1 MKKIRSNK
9 YDLLNYFIYDKKYLS
24 KAYIKHVEKFLES
37 IGKTNSRYRYIKIT
51 VMYINNINNNFK
63 TLIKIFKI

>member
-9 YDLLNYFIYDKKYLS
+9 YNLLNYFIYDKKYLS

-37 IGKTNSRYRYIKIT
+37 IGKTNSRYRYNK
-51 VMYINNINNNFK
+51 NN
-63 TLIKIFKI
+63 LYLC